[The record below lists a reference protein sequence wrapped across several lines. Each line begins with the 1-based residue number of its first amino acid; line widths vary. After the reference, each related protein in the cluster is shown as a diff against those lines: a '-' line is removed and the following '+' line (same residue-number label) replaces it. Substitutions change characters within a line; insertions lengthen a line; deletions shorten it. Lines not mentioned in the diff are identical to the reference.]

1 MSKYSALLNTNLKGI
16 HFSQSMMLS
25 LNPREVIFGQKNM
38 HKAIILLLSMGFSS
52 LSGIVLGL
60 TGSSIFSGTISYT
73 SHGIIYFLI
82 FIILGRVSQILCRHS
97 DLLRS
102 FSSTLILSWMIL
114 PLGVGVVLLI
124 TEKNLTENI
133 LPFILIYPIVS
144 LLMVM
149 LFLVGIST
157 LSIGLLMSNLILQNS
172 QNKIKKWIL
181 YLKMM
186 TIGVAFLSIA
196 LFHSLDFLR
205 IRESPSLTL
214 HKWTQSPGIAL
225 ALQLTGATIAAI
237 IGCIIAPK
245 LLPAIRATQSTFPF
259 AKTIAWKLAIWG
271 GTSFRNLDLSEMNFS
286 DSKIANTDFR
296 GTKLYRT
303 SFQGAIGMDYAL
315 FDSRYLDLEQP
326 KVQTL
331 LTRGM
336 SQTLDFQRTTLRG
349 AYLQNA
355 TLDHLDFT
363 EANLDG
369 ADLFGAN
376 LQNAIFVR
384 TIVTNVN
391 LSEADLT
398 GCCIQDWSWNADTCF
413 TGVKCHYFYQT
424 REDQQADN
432 RYPMDRFFEPGEFAA
447 LFQRLG
453 GTIEWVVRDRLDPL
467 ALDLTLENFKLED
480 GGQGLTLE
488 GLEARGDV
496 WIVKVGGLSAANPRQ
511 VIEGMELRYQLMI
524 DSQKDQIQWLREQ
537 VQHSAG
543 NVTIGGDGNTFN
555 LVHQAG
561 TVMGN
566 QNIKAGGDVSVSTDQ
581 STKTEDRSTNT
592 HVTVGGS
599 VTGALNLGD
608 LSQSTI
614 AVTPTAL
621 AVSNPETPD
630 LATLLKQLKEA
641 IESESDLS
649 AEDKEEALEAL
660 CTLTEEGQK
669 PESDRHPKLA
679 TMSLKAL
686 SRIAQGLSEV
696 GTLAESVNK
705 VFPFIKLA
713 FGLI

>member
-1 MSKYSALLNTNLKGI
+1 MGKNRGLLKTNLKGI
-16 HFSQSMMLS
+16 NISQSMMLS
-25 LNPREVIFGQKNM
+25 LNPREVTFGQKNTYTVV
-38 HKAIILLLSMGFSS
+38 ILLLTTGFSC

-60 TGSSIFSGTISYT
+60 TGSFVFHGAISYP
-73 SHGIIYFLI
+73 GYWIICILTL
-82 FIILGRVSQILCRHS
+82 IILGRASRALCVHA

-102 FSSTLILSWMIL
+102 FSSSLILSWTML
-114 PLGVGVVLLI
+114 PLGVALVILL
-124 TEKNLTENI
+124 TANKNWIHI
-133 LPFILIYPIVS
+133 LVYPILTS
-144 LLMVM
+144 LMVM
-149 LFLVGIST
+149 LFLVGVST
-157 LSIGLLMSNLILQNS
+157 LSIGLLISNLILQNS

-186 TIGVAFLSIA
+186 TIGVTILSIS
-196 LFHSLDFLR
+196 LFYSLGFLKVR
-205 IRESPSLTL
+205 GSESLTL
-214 HKWTQSPGIAL
+214 DKWNQFPGIDL
-225 ALQLTGATIAAI
+225 GLHLTGATIAAI

-245 LLPAIRATQSTFPF
+245 LLPAILAPQSTFPF

-271 GTSFRNLDLSEMNFS
+271 GTSFRNLDLSAINFS

-303 SFQGAIGMDYAL
+303 SFRGAIGMEYAL

-331 LTRGM
+331 LTHGL
-336 SQTLDFQRTTLRG
+336 SQTVDFQRTTLRG
-349 AYLQNA
+349 AYLQHA
-355 TLDHLDFT
+355 MLHDLDFT

-376 LQNAIFVR
+376 LRNAIFVR
-384 TIVTNVN
+384 TIVTDVN
-391 LSEADLT
+391 FAEADLT

-413 TGVKCHYFYQT
+413 TGVRCQYFYQT
-424 REDQQADN
+424 LEDQQADI
-432 RYPMDRFFEPGEFAA
+432 RYPMDRSFEPGEFAA

-453 GTIEWVVRDRLDPL
+453 GTIEWVVRDRLVDPL

-496 WIVKVGGLSAANPRQ
+496 WIVKVGGLSSTNPREI
-511 VIEGMELRYQLMI
+511 IERMELRYQLMI

-543 NVTIGGDGNTFN
+543 TVTIGGDGNTFN

-566 QNIKAGGDVSVSTDQ
+566 QNIKAGGDVSVSTDH
-581 STKTEDRSTNT
+581 SNKTEDRSTNT
-592 HVTVGGS
+592 NTTVTVGGS
-599 VTGALNLGD
+599 VTGAVNLGD

-621 AVSNPETPD
+621 DASNPETPD

-641 IESESDLS
+641 IEAEPDLS

-660 CTLTEEGQK
+660 CTLAEEGQK
-669 PESDRHPKLA
+669 AESDRHPKLA

-713 FGLI
+713 FGLM